1 MADERLLRMVDVRE
15 ITGLSRACPTKPSA
29 SALVDAGLLIG
40 LEVCRQLAAGGVNVI
55 LTARD
60 AIAGSKAAAKL
71 VKKGLPVTLQPLDVA
86 DPASI
91 PAFADHIRG
100 RSIVIDILVNNAGVS
115 LKGFNTNA
123 VRKTKAV
130 NFFGAMHLTD
140 TLMPSMT
147 PDVRIVMVSSGLGK
161 LSCLSPDR
169 QET

>member
-1 MADERLLRMVDVRE
+1 M
-15 ITGLSRACPTKPSA
+15 
-29 SALVDAGLLIG
+29 
-40 LEVCRQLAAGGVNVI
+40 GVWVI
-55 LTARD
+55 LTARNH
-60 AIAGSKAAAKL
+60 AAGSDATTKL
-71 VKKGLPVTLQPLDVA
+71 NKKDLPVTFHPLDVA
-86 DPASI
+86 DPESI
-91 PAFADHIRG
+91 TAFADNIRD